1 MRELDLL
8 KEKKRCLE
16 KALVSNQRMIN
27 KYAMEGENLQRK
39 YDEEKLK
46 YDFLSDIPE
55 KKEQFEADVVTGA
68 LAFAVGSL
76 PSYLEHSGTISVAI
90 TTFIGLGVCG
100 GIVLLRNQPYLSRRK
115 PDFGD
120 LEELELSIYDTEE
133 RLKGIDFGTD
143 YLQTRSAHM
152 REAITKIR
160 TQISPV
166 RQKTL

>member
-46 YDFLSDIPE
+46 YDFLSDMPE

-68 LAFAVGSL
+68 LAFAVGYHRYLHIFLLNRQAHGYTVTLSHLCYLLLSVCFLAVSCRFPSL
-76 PSYLEHSGTISVAI
+76 YYFTFSMISTSLHLLSLDSGLVSITLTLSPMLHSFASSWAFNLYVLFTI
-90 TTFIGLGVCG
+90 F
-100 GIVLLRNQPYLSRRK
+100 P
-115 PDFGD
+115 
-120 LEELELSIYDTEE
+120 
-133 RLKGIDFGTD
+133 
-143 YLQTRSAHM
+143 
-152 REAITKIR
+152 
-160 TQISPV
+160 
-166 RQKTL
+166 